1 MLDNVGLIAANTS
14 RTRAY
19 LAALERNK
27 LLPSWCLLLD
37 DESKKIK
44 IGQTRRNSSKTQNID
59 LNENS
64 WSESNFDPTL
74 PLEPWLERLGLNYVK
89 SNTQDIHSD
98 EIVDL
103 IKSSKP
109 DVLIYSGYGGVLLKK
124 SVLDCGK
131 KFLHVHGGFL
141 PDYKGSTTNYYSLLS
156 EGSVGASAIFLTAD
170 IDSGPIL
177 SRCKFPVPPDAVELD
192 HIYDSAA
199 RAKVLIQTLK
209 KYQEKGELSYLKEDK
224 TGNANLYY
232 IIHPVLKHLAILG
245 ASS

>member
-1 MLDNVGLIAANTS
+1 MLNDIGFIAANTS

-19 LAALERNK
+19 LAALERNN
-27 LLPSWCLLLD
+27 LLPSWYLLLD
-37 DESKKIK
+37 DDSQKARIGQAQVNFSIKKIYP
-44 IGQTRRNSSKTQNID
+44 D
-59 LNENS
+59 EDA
-64 WSESNFDPTL
+64 WSESNFDPTM

-98 EIVDL
+98 EVVDL
-103 IKSSKP
+103 IKASKP
-109 DVLIYSGYGGVLLKK
+109 KVLIYSGYGGVLLRK

-131 KFLHVHGGFL
+131 KFLHVHGGYL
-141 PDYKGSTTNYYSLLS
+141 PDYKGSTTNYYTLLA
-156 EGSVGASAIFLTAD
+156 EKSVGASSIFLTLD

-177 SRCKFPVPPDAVELD
+177 NRCKFPVPPDALELD

-209 KYQEKGELSYLKEDK
+209 DYQAKGEFSYIKNDK
-224 TGNANLYY
+224 TEKANLYY
-232 IIHPVLKHLAILG
+232 IIHPVLKHLAIMR

>member
-1 MLDNVGLIAANTS
+1 MLKNIGFIAADTS

-19 LAALERNK
+19 LTALERNK
-27 LLPSWCLLLD
+27 LLPSWILLLD
-37 DESKKIK
+37 DESQKAK
-44 IGQTRRNSSKTQNID
+44 IGQAHGSSFKTKKIYPD
-59 LNENS
+59 KDY
-64 WSESNFDPTL
+64 WSESNFDPTM

-89 SNTQDIHSD
+89 SNTRDIHSD
-98 EIVDL
+98 EVIGL
-103 IKSSKP
+103 IKASKP
-109 DVLIYSGYGGVLLKK
+109 HVLIYSGYGGVLLKK

-141 PDYKGSTTNYYSLLS
+141 PDYKGSTTNYYSLLA
-156 EGSVGASAIFLTAD
+156 ERSVGASAIFLTVD

-177 SRCKFPVPPDAVELD
+177 NRCKFPVPPDTLEID

-209 KYQEKGELSYLKEDK
+209 EYQEKGEFSYLKEDK
-224 TGNANLYY
+224 TGKANLYY

>member
-1 MLDNVGLIAANTS
+1 MLDNVGFIAANTS

-37 DESKKIK
+37 DESEKTK
-44 IGQTRRNSSKTQNID
+44 IGQTRGNSFNTQNFEP
-59 LNENS
+59 NENA
-64 WSESNFDPTL
+64 WTESNFDPNM
-74 PLEPWLERLGLNYVK
+74 PLEPWLQRLGLNYIK

-98 EIVDL
+98 EVIGL
-103 IKSSKP
+103 IKAAKP
-109 DVLIYSGYGGVLLKK
+109 DVLIYSGYGGVLLKE

-131 KFLHVHGGFL
+131 NFLHVHGGFL
-141 PDYKGSTTNYYSLLS
+141 PDYKGSTTNYYSLLA
-156 EGSVGASAIFLTAD
+156 EGSVGATAIFLTVE

-177 SRCKFPVPPDAVELD
+177 KRCKFPVPPDTLEID

-209 KYQEKGELSYLKEDK
+209 EYQEKGEFSYLKEDK
-224 TGNANLYY
+224 TSKNNLYY
-232 IIHPVLKHLAILG
+232 IIHPVLKHLAILR